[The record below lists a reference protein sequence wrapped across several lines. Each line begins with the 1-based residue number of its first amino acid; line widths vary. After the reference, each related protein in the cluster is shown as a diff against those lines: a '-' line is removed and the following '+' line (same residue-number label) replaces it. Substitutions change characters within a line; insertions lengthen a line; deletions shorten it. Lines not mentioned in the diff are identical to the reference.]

1 MRIFPVSTQLGRPL
15 AALGLLA
22 MIIPAMST
30 GCSGN
35 NVERPDANQIAQGP
49 YVAGAREGV
58 YLRASFDSDP
68 SMYIGRFISPGVAS
82 DEIDENR
89 GVQTSC
95 SQYITYR
102 EVNAAGQFD
111 EYYQSSTSV
120 KASLGLQPPAISGAP
135 SGQASVGNERT
146 TNVRVRYN
154 LTKKLVA
161 HIEDF
166 DAYNSCC
173 ESAAGACSGKYIGEF
188 WAGEGTL
195 FQNTGRA
202 TDVNVGGQ
210 GGPDLGGT
218 AYQVGGDVE
227 VADGWAWRRAITF
240 DNVYFAFRVV
250 DAEIGGCSWIDRPPQ
265 SDEGQY
271 FVGISPP
278 AATEDIARTM
288 AMRNARTQVV
298 QYLGEA
304 IVSESVSRANLQGY
318 LDDETVVATAAEGI
332 ASRVKD
338 ERYCPAETTE
348 SPDGIQYT
356 ARVLAFFP
364 YSEEEK
370 ARREMVE
377 SIAEQTGDE
386 EIKAIEDELTEEGDT
401 SDESAQD
408 TSDAP
413 ADAEEVE

>member
-15 AALGLLA
+15 AALGLMA
-22 MIIPAMST
+22 MLLPAMGT
-30 GCSGN
+30 GCSGR
-35 NVERPDANQIAQGP
+35 NVERPDAAKIADGP

-68 SMYIGRFISPGVAS
+68 SMYIGRFISPGVAA
-82 DEIDENR
+82 DEVDENR

-135 SGQASVGNERT
+135 SGQAAVGNERT

-154 LTKKLVA
+154 LKKKLVA

-202 TDVNVGGQ
+202 TDVNVSGQ
-210 GGPDLGGT
+210 GGPELGGT
-218 AYQVGGDVE
+218 GYQVGGDLE

-240 DNVYFAFRVV
+240 DDVYFAFRVV
-250 DAEIGGCSWIDRPPQ
+250 DAEIGGCAWVDRPPQ

-271 FVGISPP
+271 FVGISPM

-304 IVSESVSRANLQGY
+304 IVSESISRSSLQGY

-338 ERYCPAETTE
+338 ERYCPAEAIETPE
-348 SPDGIQYT
+348 EVKYV

-364 YSEEEK
+364 YSEEEM
-370 ARREMVE
+370 ARRELVG
-377 SIAEQTGDE
+377 SIAEQTGDDE
-386 EIKAIEDELTEEGDT
+386 VQAIEEELSEDAGAA
-401 SDESAQD
+401 SDEA
-408 TSDAP
+408 
-413 ADAEEVE
+413 ADAAEVQ